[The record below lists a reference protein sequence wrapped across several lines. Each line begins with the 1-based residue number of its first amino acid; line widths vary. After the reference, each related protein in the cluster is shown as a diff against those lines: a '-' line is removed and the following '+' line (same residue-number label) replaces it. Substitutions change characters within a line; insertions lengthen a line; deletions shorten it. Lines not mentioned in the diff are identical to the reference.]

1 MSKTPKDINIFLSDY
16 FKAVAMDDVNTR
28 NELLEE
34 GKNMEANYTDLSYA
48 FHTFVSTVN
57 PQIDF
62 IHEINNTK
70 FDILVNVLKESGAI
84 TEESDEKLKRLIE
97 NLNQTIDEM
106 GNSDEDVN
114 LLSEVYKK
122 ELDGGDK

>member
-122 ELDGGDK
+122 ELDGGEK

>member
-106 GNSDEDVN
+106 GNSDEDIN

-122 ELDGGDK
+122 ELDGGEK

>member
-97 NLNQTIDEM
+97 NLNQTIDDM

>member
-34 GKNMEANYTDLSYA
+34 GKKMEANYTDLSYA